1 LQRASARCFFV
12 RLVNAAGP
20 ALYSLVCTQH
30 HHHTMTTSTTRR
42 IYVACLASYNNGVLH
57 GQWIETEDLDAD
69 DLFKEVQDKVL
80 LTSHYPNVMVTCP
93 DCEGDNTLEEQLD
106 NAAETAGF
114 DIHMQRDNSW
124 VVEKG
129 IGSMNYVGPTR
140 IDALK
145 AFQAGENISVEL
157 CERCKGT
164 GKLPSS
170 EEYAIHDHEGFPR
183 GLVGEYT
190 PLSEIADLEEKL
202 GELND
207 DDEIEAFMIYVNDLK
222 SGDIKDVT
230 VAQFREAYRGKWDS
244 TKDFA
249 EDWAVETGL
258 IDDQHPMF
266 SYIDWEHY
274 WNGDLRH
281 NGFYE
286 ENGHFFLDQ

>member
-1 LQRASARCFFV
+1 
-12 RLVNAAGP
+12 
-20 ALYSLVCTQH
+20 
-30 HHHTMTTSTTRR
+30 MTTTDRR

-57 GQWIETEDLDAD
+57 GAWIDTEDMDAD
-69 DLFKEVQDKVL
+69 DLSNEVRDKVL
-80 LTSHYPNVMVTCP
+80 LTSRYPNVMVTCP

-106 NAAETAGF
+106 NAIERMGWNTRMLADGRWVAEQQL
-114 DIHMQRDNSW
+114 D
-124 VVEKG
+124 
-129 IGSMNYVGPTR
+129 SMNYVGPTR
-140 IDALK
+140 IDTLK
-145 AFQAGENISVEL
+145 AFRDGENIFVDL
-157 CERCKGT
+157 CGRCRGV

-183 GLVGEYT
+183 GLIGEYT

-202 GELND
+202 SELDSD
-207 DDEIEAFMIYVNDLK
+207 DQIEAFMIYVNDLK

-230 VAQFREAYRGKWDS
+230 VEQFREAYRGKWDS

-249 EDWAVETGL
+249 MDWAVETGL

-274 WNGDLRH
+274 WEGDLRH

-286 ENGHFFLDQ
+286 ENGHFFLDN